1 MPISSINSQV
11 AKALPAEVPVE
22 KIASSKTL
30 NEQEKVA
37 EMTRQFEAVLL
48 RQVLN
53 QAYKPAFK
61 STMMPDAG
69 VTGSIYQDMMVNEL
83 ADKISSSRTLGMAT
97 ELQRQFTRQN
107 SAPKA
112 HDSLKQE
119 ISKTESTVKNAPP
132 VPLTKSPRL

>member
-69 VTGSIYQDMMVNEL
+69 VTGSIYQDMMVN
-83 ADKISSSRTLGMAT
+83 
-97 ELQRQFTRQN
+97 
-107 SAPKA
+107 
-112 HDSLKQE
+112 
-119 ISKTESTVKNAPP
+119 
-132 VPLTKSPRL
+132 